1 MLIMER
7 SMKPSRV
14 VGFLAVAALLSSIAT
29 ASAKDP
35 IKLTDGQLD
44 KVTAGST
51 QTSANITAMLA
62 ATENVNVAADNL
74 ATAAINYYGA
84 LNSAAA
90 VFINVAFTSPTT
102 P

>member
-1 MLIMER
+1 
-7 SMKPSRV
+7 
-14 VGFLAVAALLSSIAT
+14 LAAAALLSSIGT

-35 IKLTDGQLD
+35 LRLTDGQLD
-44 KVTAGST
+44 KITAGST
-51 QTSANITAMLA
+51 QTSANIATLLA
-62 ATENVNVAADNL
+62 ATKNVNVAADNL

-90 VFINVAFTSPTT
+90 VFINVALTSPTT

>member
-1 MLIMER
+1 MM
-7 SMKPSRV
+7 PSRG
-14 VGFLAVAALLSSIAT
+14 VGFLAAAALLSSIGA

-44 KVTAGST
+44 KVAAGSS
-51 QTSANITAMLA
+51 QTSANITAVMA
-62 ATENVNVAADNL
+62 ATQNVNVAADNL

-90 VFINVAFTSPTT
+90 VFINVALTSPTT